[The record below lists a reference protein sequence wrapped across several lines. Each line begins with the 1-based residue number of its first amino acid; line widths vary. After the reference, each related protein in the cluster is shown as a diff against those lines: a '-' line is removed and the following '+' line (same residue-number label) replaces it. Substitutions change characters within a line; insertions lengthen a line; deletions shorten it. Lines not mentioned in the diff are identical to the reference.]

1 MIVRKAR
8 AFLAAVVEALDRA
21 ASLVVILAMATLTV
35 VIILQV
41 VMRYGFNSSLD
52 WGWEVPRL
60 CFIGT
65 IFLALPLGLK
75 SGAHVAITFLITRV
89 GERGRIALVL
99 FQTVL
104 SILLMGIVAVFG
116 LLLTLDLWDQMMPTL
131 NLSIGVFY
139 AIVTFSAVHSILHL
153 LNGALVATPQQILE

>member
-1 MIVRKAR
+1 MIRKAQ
-8 AFLAAVVEALDRA
+8 AFLTLVVGALDRV
-21 ASLVVILAMATLTV
+21 ASRVVILAMAVLTV
-35 VIILQV
+35 VIFLQV

-75 SGAHVAITFLITRV
+75 GGSHVAITALVERV
-89 GERGRIALVL
+89 GSRSRMALVVL
-99 FQTVL
+99 QTML

-116 LLLTLDLWDQMMPTL
+116 AVLMVDLWDQMMPTL

-139 AIVTFSAVHSILHL
+139 AMLTFSAVHAILHL
-153 LNGALVATPQQILE
+153 MNGALVVTPQQMIE

>member
-1 MIVRKAR
+1 MVRKAR
-8 AFLAAVVEALDRA
+8 AFLAAVVAGLDRVA
-21 ASLVVILAMATLTV
+21 ALVVTSAMAVLTV
-35 VIILQV
+35 VIFLQV

-60 CFIGT
+60 CFIAT

-75 SGAHVAITFLITRV
+75 SGAHVAINFLLSRLGEHGRV
-89 GERGRIALVL
+89 ALVVL
-99 FQTVL
+99 QTAL
-104 SILLMGIVAVFG
+104 SILLMGIVAVYG
-116 LLLTLDLWDQMMPTL
+116 AWLTLDLWDQMMPTL

-153 LNGALVATPQQILE
+153 LNGALIATPQQLIE

>member
-1 MIVRKAR
+1 MLRKAR
-8 AFLAAVVEALDRA
+8 AFLAASVDALDRA
-21 ASLVVILAMATLTV
+21 ASRVVILAMAVLTG
-35 VIILQV
+35 VIFLQV
-41 VMRYGFNSSLD
+41 VLRYGFNSSVD

-65 IFLALPLGLK
+65 VFLALPLGLK
-75 SGAHVAITFLITRV
+75 SGAHVAINFLLSRV
-89 GERGRIALVL
+89 GERGRVPLVAL
-99 FQTVL
+99 QTAL

-116 LLLTLDLWDQMMPTL
+116 LGLTLDLWDQMMPTL

-153 LNGALVATPQQILE
+153 LNGALIATPQQLIE